1 MNIYSCCKFRKS
13 ANISTFLFNTDNNL
27 RAEVEKPHSTTAEKY
42 AKIGGQL
49 PIIKKIFLLISNRNL
64 KRKKI
69 RGSFSIKYFCIPQS
83 SSLLFLK

>member
-13 ANISTFLFNTDNNL
+13 ANISTFLFNTDNIL
-27 RAEVEKPHSTTAEKY
+27 RAEVEKPHSTTAKKY

-49 PIIKKIFLLISNRNL
+49 PIIIFLLISNRNL